1 MALDTTLFDPAL
13 TFWGWS
19 CPAPGE
25 LFSRLADELEARG
38 LVAPTWRD
46 AVAAREEVY
55 PTGLATASCGIA
67 LPHADA
73 EHIVRPFIALVRP
86 AAPVPFQP
94 MGGIGDVVDAELVMA
109 LGFTHAEDQIGALQ
123 HVMEVFADEHTGD
136 ALRAATSP
144 AELIALLR
152 G

>member
-1 MALDTTLFDPAL
+1 MALDTTLFDSDL

-19 CPAPGE
+19 CTTPND
-25 LFSRLADELEARG
+25 LFARLADELEVRD
-38 LVAPTWRD
+38 LVAPTWRA
-46 AVAAREEVY
+46 AVGAREEVY

-73 EHIVRPFIALVRP
+73 KHIIRPFIALVRP
-86 AAPVPFQP
+86 ASPIPFQP
-94 MGGIGDVVDAELVMA
+94 MGGIGDTVDAELVMA

-123 HVMEVFADEHTGD
+123 HVMEVFANEHTGD